1 MIIITISFLNGVLRP
16 RVLFYTPENYFASQ
30 VGKMSSHTTSI
41 RASDLLLNRADAL
54 WCSSH
59 PQRHMHDI
67 CPTCFFCTPY
77 DILRLR
83 AYWSSVCC
91 QEVPAS
97 WANVM
102 FYCDESYIIPQ
113 WLAHLPRKQKVPSSS
128 QFPSI

>member
-1 MIIITISFLNGVLRP
+1 MIIIAISFLNRVLRP
-16 RVLFYTPENYFASQ
+16 CVSLYTPENYFASQ

-67 CPTCFFCTPY
+67 CATCFLCTPY
-77 DILRLR
+77 DILRLG
-83 AYWSSVCC
+83 AYLGSVCC

-102 FYCDESYIIPQ
+102 CHCYESYIIPQ
-113 WLAHLPRKQKVPSSS
+113 WLAHLPGKQKVPSSS
-128 QFPSI
+128 QFPSL